1 LDSKATK
8 NSKTDRIVLGIDPG
22 TGRCGWAILKKEGP
36 RLLDCGLIETPA
48 KTPLADRLEII
59 FEKIAE
65 LILQYQPT
73 EMAIEELFFVKNIK
87 TGISVAHARGAI
99 MLAAK
104 QAKVPIYEYKP
115 NEIKLAIAGF
125 GHADKGQMA
134 RMVKMHLKNSGPT
147 RGDLKESVKWDS
159 VKQDDTV
166 DAAAI
171 ALTHLQISRI
181 K

>member
-1 LDSKATK
+1 MKRGNAVRVGE
-8 NSKTDRIVLGIDPG
+8 RIVLGIDPG
-22 TGRCGWAILKKEGP
+22 TGRCGWALLKKEGP
-36 RLLDCGLIETPA
+36 QLLECGLIETPA

-59 FEKIAE
+59 FEKITE
-65 LILQYQPT
+65 LIAQYCPT

-134 RMVKMHLKNSGPT
+134 RMVKMHLKSSGPT
-147 RGDLKESVKWDS
+147 RSGLKESVKWDS

-166 DAAAI
+166 DAVAI